1 MENKYKYF
9 KRDIS
14 WLSFNYRVLLEAL
27 DERLPL
33 YERINFISIYS
44 SNLEEFYKIRVAD
57 HKAVASGA
65 TESDEESVQSARE
78 LVEEINREVNRQLDD
93 RVRIY
98 EQKILPALQ
107 KSHIIFYQDSH
118 VEPFH
123 QQFIKDF
130 FKEEIFPY
138 LQPVPVSK
146 DKIVSFLRDNR
157 LYLAIRLYP
166 KEERKEGEGEE
177 GKERE
182 RIETREDI
190 EEREERAIKSA
201 RERKEERERNEARE
215 AKEGIEEKGSPILE
229 SSRPPLYFVM
239 KQPYAKVP
247 RFIELPCHEKNHYL
261 MFVEDII
268 KANLNLIFP
277 GYDVESCY
285 SIKISRDA
293 DILIDDTAS
302 SADLVAQLKKKVKK
316 RKIGDVCR
324 FVYDRAMPHD
334 FLDFLVDAFHIH
346 RDELVPGDKHLN
358 LEDLRHLPNP
368 NKSLSNTSKPLPSTG
383 KPLPSNDK
391 SSPNSG
397 GKSLHSPEKP
407 KPMKLTILDEKES
420 IFNYVARK
428 DLLLYYPYHS
438 FEHFIHFLYEAVHN
452 PETREI
458 MVTQYRVAEN
468 SAVINTL
475 IAAAQNGKKVT
486 VFVELKARFDEENNL
501 ATAEMMQAAGIKIIY
516 SIPGLKVHAKV
527 ALIRRRGL
535 NGEKIPSY
543 AYISTGNFNEKT
555 ATLYADCGLFTCR
568 KEIVNDLYN
577 LFRTLQG
584 KEDPK
589 FTTLLVARFNLIP
602 ELNRLID
609 REIALADQGK
619 PARIILKMNA
629 LQDPTMI
636 DRLYEA
642 SEHGVQIDLIIR
654 GICCL
659 IPDQPYSRN
668 IRITRIVDS
677 FLEHAR
683 IWYFGNGGNPKVFM
697 GSPDWMRRNLYRRI
711 EAITPV
717 LDPDLRNSLI
727 EMLTIQLADNQKA
740 CRVDA
745 KLQNIF
751 KKRTPGTPAIRA
763 QYTLYNRLCS
773 NNTQQP
779 KDHPPMPQ

>member
-1 MENKYKYF
+1 MESKYNYF

-27 DERLPL
+27 DEHLPL

-65 TESDEESVQSARE
+65 TESDEETVQSARE
-78 LVEEINREVNRQLDD
+78 LVEEINHEVNRQLDD

-98 EQKILPALQ
+98 EEKILPALR
-107 KSHIIFYQDSH
+107 KNHIIFYQDRH

-130 FKEEIFPY
+130 FREEIFPY

-166 KEERKEGEGEE
+166 KEN
-177 GKERE
+177 
-182 RIETREDI
+182 
-190 EEREERAIKSA
+190 
-201 RERKEERERNEARE
+201 RNPANRQ
-215 AKEGIEEKGSPILE
+215 PF
-229 SSRPPLYFVM
+229 YFVM

-247 RFIELPCHEKNHYL
+247 RFIELPPRGDNYYI
-261 MFVEDII
+261 MFTEDII

-277 GYDVESCY
+277 GYDVDSSYC
-285 SIKISRDA
+285 IKISRDA

-324 FVYDRAMPHD
+324 FVYDRAMPQD
-334 FLDFLVDAFHIH
+334 FLDFLVDAFRIH

-368 NKSLSNTSKPLPSTG
+368 NKSLRRI
-383 KPLPSNDK
+383 
-391 SSPNSG
+391 
-397 GKSLHSPEKP
+397 EKP
-407 KPMKLTILDEKES
+407 QPMKLNILDEKES
-420 IFNYVARK
+420 IFNYVAQK

-438 FEHFIHFLYEAVHN
+438 FEHFTHFLYEAVHN

-527 ALIRRRGL
+527 ALVRRRGL

-555 ATLYADCGLFTCR
+555 ATLYADCGLFPCR
-568 KEIVNDLYN
+568 KEIVNNLYN

-609 REIALADQGK
+609 REISLADQGK
-619 PARIILKMNA
+619 GGRIILKMNA
-629 LQDPTMI
+629 LQDPAMI

-642 SEHGVQIDLIIR
+642 SEHGVQIDLIVR

-659 IPDQPYSRN
+659 IPEQSYSRN
-668 IRITRIVDS
+668 IRVTRIVDS

-683 IWYFGNGGNPKVFM
+683 IWYFGNEGHPKVYM
-697 GSPDWMRRNLYRRI
+697 GSPDWMRRNL
-711 EAITPV
+711 EAVTPI
-717 LDPDLRNSLI
+717 LDPDLRASLI
-727 EMLTIQLADNQKA
+727 EMLHIQLADNQKA
-740 CRVDA
+740 CWVDD
-745 KLQNIF
+745 KLQNVF
-751 KKRTPGTPAIRA
+751 KKRASGTPAVRA
-763 QYTLYNRLCS
+763 QYDFYEWLK
-773 NNTQQP
+773 
-779 KDHPPMPQ
+779 KDIVTEM

>member
-1 MENKYKYF
+1 MESKYNYF

-65 TESDEESVQSARE
+65 TESDEETVQSARE
-78 LVEEINREVNRQLDD
+78 LVEEINKEVTRQLDD

-98 EQKILPALQ
+98 EEKLLPALR
-107 KSHIIFYQDSH
+107 KNHIIFYQDRH

-130 FKEEIFPY
+130 FREEIFPY

-157 LYLAIRLYP
+157 LYLAIRVYP
-166 KEERKEGEGEE
+166 KKEGNEG
-177 GKERE
+177 
-182 RIETREDI
+182 TT
-190 EEREERAIKSA
+190 S
-201 RERKEERERNEARE
+201 
-215 AKEGIEEKGSPILE
+215 LTE
-229 SSRPPLYFVM
+229 SRQPLYFVM

-247 RFIELPCHEKNHYL
+247 RFIELPSREKNHYL
-261 MFVEDII
+261 MFTEDII

-277 GYDVESCY
+277 GYDVDSSYC
-285 SIKISRDA
+285 IKISRDA

-324 FVYDRAMPHD
+324 FVYDRGMPHD
-334 FLDFLVDAFHIH
+334 FLDFLVDAFHIQ

-368 NKSLSNTSKPLPSTG
+368 NKSLH
-383 KPLPSNDK
+383 
-391 SSPNSG
+391 
-397 GKSLHSPEKP
+397 SLEKP

-420 IFNYVARK
+420 IFNYVAKK

-568 KEIVNDLYN
+568 PKIVADLYN

-609 REIALADQGK
+609 REIALADEGKQG
-619 PARIILKMNA
+619 RIILKMNA
-629 LQDPTMI
+629 LQDPAMI

-642 SEHGVQIDLIIR
+642 SEHGVQIDLIVR

-659 IPDQPYSRN
+659 IPVQSYSRN
-668 IRITRIVDS
+668 IRVTRIVDS

-683 IWYFGNGGNPKVFM
+683 IWYFGNDGKPKVFM
-697 GSPDWMRRNLYRRI
+697 GSPDWMRRNCW
-711 EAITPV
+711 V
-717 LDPDLRNSLI
+717 DDNLR
-727 EMLTIQLADNQKA
+727 
-740 CRVDA
+740 
-745 KLQNIF
+745 NIF
-751 KKRTPGTPAIRA
+751 KKRAPGTPAVRA
-763 QYTLYNRLCS
+763 QYTFYDWLNKT
-773 NNTQQP
+773 NN
-779 KDHPPMPQ
+779 

>member
-1 MENKYKYF
+1 MESKYNYF

-65 TESDEESVQSARE
+65 TESDEETVQSARE
-78 LVEEINREVNRQLDD
+78 LVEEINKEVTRQLDD

-98 EQKILPALQ
+98 EQKILPALR
-107 KSHIIFYQDSH
+107 KNHIIFYQDNH

-123 QQFIKDF
+123 QQFVKDF
-130 FKEEIFPY
+130 FREEIFPY

-157 LYLAIRLYP
+157 LYLAIRVYP
-166 KEERKEGEGEE
+166 KKEEKNKGEETKENIEKYTGECINERNDGEG
-177 GKERE
+177 
-182 RIETREDI
+182 
-190 EEREERAIKSA
+190 IKVGMEAA
-201 RERKEERERNEARE
+201 RPNVTDFRQ
-215 AKEGIEEKGSPILE
+215 
-229 SSRPPLYFVM
+229 PLYFVM

-247 RFIELPCHEKNHYL
+247 RFIELPSREKNHYL
-261 MFVEDII
+261 MFTEDII

-277 GYDVESCY
+277 GYDVDSSYC
-285 SIKISRDA
+285 IKISRDA

-324 FVYDRAMPHD
+324 FVYDRGMPHD
-334 FLDFLVDAFHIH
+334 FLDFLVDAFHIQ

-368 NKSLSNTSKPLPSTG
+368 NKSLH
-383 KPLPSNDK
+383 
-391 SSPNSG
+391 
-397 GKSLHSPEKP
+397 SLEKP

-420 IFNYVARK
+420 IFNYVAKK

-568 KEIVNDLYN
+568 PKIVADLYN

-609 REIALADQGK
+609 REIALADEGKQG
-619 PARIILKMNA
+619 RIILKMNA
-629 LQDPTMI
+629 LQDPAMI

-642 SEHGVQIDLIIR
+642 SEHGVQIDLIVR

-659 IPDQPYSRN
+659 IPGQSYSRN
-668 IRITRIVDS
+668 IRVTRIVDS

-683 IWYFGNGGNPKVFM
+683 IWYFGNDGKPKVFM

-773 NNTQQP
+773 NNTQ
-779 KDHPPMPQ
+779 HPQRPTSHVPQ

>member
-1 MENKYKYF
+1 MESKYNYF

-65 TESDEESVQSARE
+65 TESDEETVQSARE
-78 LVEEINREVNRQLDD
+78 LVEEINKEVTRQLDD

-98 EQKILPALQ
+98 EQKILPALR
-107 KSHIIFYQDSH
+107 KNHIIFYQDNH

-130 FKEEIFPY
+130 FREEIFPY

-157 LYLAIRLYP
+157 LYLAIRVYP
-166 KEERKEGEGEE
+166 KKEEKNKGEEPKENIEKYTGECINERNDGEG
-177 GKERE
+177 
-182 RIETREDI
+182 
-190 EEREERAIKSA
+190 IKVGMEAA
-201 RERKEERERNEARE
+201 RPNVTDLRH
-215 AKEGIEEKGSPILE
+215 
-229 SSRPPLYFVM
+229 PLYFVM

-247 RFIELPCHEKNHYL
+247 RFIELPSREKNHYL
-261 MFVEDII
+261 MFTEDII

-277 GYDVESCY
+277 GYDVDSSYC
-285 SIKISRDA
+285 IKISRDA

-324 FVYDRAMPHD
+324 FVYDRAMPSE
-334 FLDFLVDAFHIH
+334 FLDFLVDAFRIQ

-368 NKSLSNTSKPLPSTG
+368 NKSLH
-383 KPLPSNDK
+383 
-391 SSPNSG
+391 
-397 GKSLHSPEKP
+397 SLEKP
-407 KPMKLTILDEKES
+407 KPMKLTVLDEKES
-420 IFNYVARK
+420 IFNYVAKK

-568 KEIVNDLYN
+568 KEIVADLYN

-609 REIALADQGK
+609 REISLADEGKQG
-619 PARIILKMNA
+619 RIILKMNA

-642 SEHGVQIDLIIR
+642 SEHGVQIDLIVR

-659 IPDQPYSRN
+659 IPGQSYSRN
-668 IRITRIVDS
+668 IRVTRIVDS

-683 IWYFGNGGNPKVFM
+683 IWYFGNDGTPKVFM

-717 LDPDLRNSLI
+717 LAPDLRDSLI
-727 EMLTIQLADNQKA
+727 EMLDIQLADNQKA
-740 CRVDA
+740 CWVDD

-751 KKRTPGTPAIRA
+751 KKRTPGTPAVRA
-763 QYTLYNRLCS
+763 QYTFYDWLNKT
-773 NNTQQP
+773 NN
-779 KDHPPMPQ
+779 

>member
-1 MENKYKYF
+1 MESKYNYF

-65 TESDEESVQSARE
+65 TESDEETVQSARE
-78 LVEEINREVNRQLDD
+78 LVEEINKEVTRQLDD

-98 EQKILPALQ
+98 EQKILPALR
-107 KSHIIFYQDSH
+107 KNHIIFYQDNH

-123 QQFIKDF
+123 QQFVKDF
-130 FKEEIFPY
+130 FREEIFPY

-157 LYLAIRLYP
+157 LYLAIRVYP
-166 KEERKEGEGEE
+166 KKEEKNKGEETKENIEKYTGECINERNDGEG
-177 GKERE
+177 
-182 RIETREDI
+182 
-190 EEREERAIKSA
+190 IKVGMEAA
-201 RERKEERERNEARE
+201 RPNVTDLRQ
-215 AKEGIEEKGSPILE
+215 PF
-229 SSRPPLYFVM
+229 YFVM

-247 RFIELPCHEKNHYL
+247 RFIELPSREKNHYL
-261 MFVEDII
+261 MFTEDII

-277 GYDVESCY
+277 GYDVDSSYC
-285 SIKISRDA
+285 IKISRDA

-324 FVYDRAMPHD
+324 FVYDRAMPSE
-334 FLDFLVDAFHIH
+334 FLDFLVDAFRIQ

-368 NKSLSNTSKPLPSTG
+368 NKSLH
-383 KPLPSNDK
+383 
-391 SSPNSG
+391 
-397 GKSLHSPEKP
+397 SLEKP
-407 KPMKLTILDEKES
+407 KPMKLTVLDEKES
-420 IFNYVARK
+420 IFNYVAKK

-568 KEIVNDLYN
+568 KEIVADLYN

-609 REIALADQGK
+609 REISLADEGKQG
-619 PARIILKMNA
+619 RIILKMNA

-642 SEHGVQIDLIIR
+642 SEHGVQIDLIVR

-659 IPDQPYSRN
+659 IPGQSYSRN
-668 IRITRIVDS
+668 IRVTRIVDS

-683 IWYFGNGGNPKVFM
+683 IWYFGNDGTPKVFM

-717 LDPDLRNSLI
+717 LAPDLRDSLI
-727 EMLTIQLADNQKA
+727 EMLNIQLADNQKA
-740 CRVDA
+740 CWVDD
-745 KLQNIF
+745 KLQTIF
-751 KKRTPGTPAIRA
+751 KKRTPGTPAVRA
-763 QYTLYNRLCS
+763 QYTFYDWLNKT
-773 NNTQQP
+773 NN
-779 KDHPPMPQ
+779 